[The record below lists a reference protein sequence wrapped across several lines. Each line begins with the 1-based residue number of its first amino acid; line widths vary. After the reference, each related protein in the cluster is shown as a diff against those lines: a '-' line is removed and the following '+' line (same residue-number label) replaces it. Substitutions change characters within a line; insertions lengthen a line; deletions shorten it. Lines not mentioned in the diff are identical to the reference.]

1 VASPKV
7 QSVFNAAAVMPV
19 STTSAV
25 FTELVQSE
33 IKLWKDVI
41 VRAKIT
47 VE

>member
-1 VASPKV
+1 
-7 QSVFNAAAVMPV
+7 MPV